1 MSTCELVLETGEIS
15 DTSIRL
21 EENTV
26 KVSDV
31 REKRDHPK
39 SIWAWNKG

>member
-1 MSTCELVLETGEIS
+1 MSICELVWETGEIS
-15 DTSIRL
+15 GTSIRL

-31 REKRDHPK
+31 RGKRDCPK
-39 SIWAWNKG
+39 SIWAWTQG